1 MTSDFE
7 LLEAWRTG
15 DSTAGNELFRRHFR
29 SLARFFINKVDED
42 EVEDLI
48 QRTLLACVESR
59 DNFRRQSSFRTYL
72 FAVARNELLMF
83 FRRARGRKVVDLSSN
98 SVIALG
104 TSPSRAAV
112 RAQEQRRLFDALREL
127 TADQQTLLELHYW
140 EGLQGPELAEVL
152 GVDPTTVRTR
162 LHRTRLALRSVLA
175 NREPGRMPLPSVS
188 LDRISRKDG

>member
-1 MTSDFE
+1 MTVSSDFD
-7 LLEAWRTG
+7 LLEAWRAG
-15 DSTAGNELFRRHFR
+15 EASAGNELFRRHFR
-29 SLARFFINKVDED
+29 SLVRFFFNKVDED

-59 DNFRRQSSFRTYL
+59 DSFRQKSSFRTYL

-83 FRRARGRKVVDLSSN
+83 FRRSRGRTTVDLSSS

-112 RAQEQRRLFDALREL
+112 RAEEQQILFDALREL

-140 EGLQGPELAEVL
+140 EGLRGTELAEVL
-152 GVDPTTVRTR
+152 GIDPTTVRTR
-162 LHRTRLALRSVLA
+162 LHRTRRALRTVLA
-175 NREPGRMPLPSVS
+175 SRRPSGTEDS
-188 LDRISRKDG
+188 NKPRG